1 MTDLQVN
8 LKKIRYNHH
17 LTQREISSKLNMS
30 TNTYNGYE
38 SQGKLPNAGFIRDF
52 CNTFNVSADWLLG
65 INTGYVVLLYRDIQ
79 NSRNDVILKKNND
92 DVFVGAAGYL
102 LDNDKNS
109 FSIAFKTY
117 EISNI
122 DDRYLMFM
130 VSYRKYI
137 EDYKKRY
144 KDAPPYIY
152 EIKKKKEVETN
163 EYSSNAETPKG
174 D

>member
-17 LTQREISSKLNMS
+17 LTQKEISSKLEIS

-38 SQGKLPNAGFIRDF
+38 SQGKQPNAGFIKNF
-52 CNTFNVSADWLLG
+52 CSTFNVSADWLLG
-65 INTGYVVLLYRDIQ
+65 INAGYVVLLYRDIQ
-79 NSRNDVILKKNND
+79 NSRNDVVLKKKDD
-92 DVFVGAAGYL
+92 DVFAGAAGYL
-102 LDNDKNS
+102 LDNDKDLY
-109 FSIAFKTY
+109 SITFKTY

-122 DDRYLMFM
+122 DDRYLFFM

-144 KDAPPYIY
+144 KDTPSYIY
-152 EIKKKKEVETN
+152 EIKKKMEVE
-163 EYSSNAETPKG
+163 E
-174 D
+174 